1 MRVSDGGRKGGQEG
15 GREEG
20 REGGEGVEMDTF
32 SLEALAKWE
41 RRREE
46 LASLPTVEL
55 GGRERRR
62 PAVRADS
69 VSIYA
74 YM

>member
-1 MRVSDGGRKGGQEG
+1 MRVSEGGRKGRQEG
-15 GREEG
+15 GRE
-20 REGGEGVEMDTF
+20 RGEAVEMDTY

-41 RRREE
+41 RRSEE
-46 LASLPTVEL
+46 LASLPTVVL
-55 GGRERRR
+55 GGREGRR
-62 PAVRADS
+62 PAVRTDS